1 MLSSRFEIVTRDVP
15 VSQSLALNSREK
27 LGRCRKE
34 PPIASVGQC
43 RQFGIQRVGHFVEL
57 MEAAR
62 PDVGHA
68 PRDGRV
74 ERRRPTLALLHEP
87 ERIAQHFARIV
98 VAPARQLSPYE
109 RLEMLPER
117 IAAGH
122 GNPSTNYHPMIVC

>member
-1 MLSSRFEIVTRDVP
+1 MCQSRSRWPSIPGRSSAAAERSRLSRR
-15 VSQSLALNSREK
+15 
-27 LGRCRKE
+27 
-34 PPIASVGQC
+34 SVGQC

-109 RLEMLPER
+109 RLETLPER